1 MAAHESSS
9 HSSPKNSP
17 FKPILTHAGSVLIG
31 QLAGVGFAT
40 VDTVLLARYSSD
52 DLAALSVSIA
62 IAMSVIVTFFGVMS
76 ALMPAIG
83 RLYGAQQYTEIGKE
97 VQQGFYLALMCG
109 SLGMAVLMTGGW
121 IGELAKVPV
130 HLQPKVTLYL
140 RYIGASLVFSMLFRV
155 YAGLNIGI
163 SRPWLMTALQVGLL
177 PLKIALSVWF
187 IYGGLGVAAMGSVGA
202 GCATMVT
209 MMVTACLALAMM
221 AWHPAYKPFGI
232 YTKWYKPDSARL
244 RSLAEI
250 GIPSGLSYFIEVTS
264 FSLMAIFISRFG
276 SHWAASHQIAVNT
289 VSILFMVPLSL
300 AMASSALVAQE
311 LGAQRPRE
319 AKRAAYTGL
328 RLTMGLSLV
337 FTLLTW
343 LLRERIARWYSPD
356 PQVYQL
362 ASGLLLVGAAMHF
375 GDALQCVTSYL
386 LRSYHVATV
395 PTVIYAMTLWGLG
408 FGGGYA
414 LGFNVT
420 GNVPAQLQGAYGFWV
435 CNAISLLLVGLIFL
449 WMVRQKSRA
458 EQAQLR
464 PPPTLEKASIGL
476 HAEGA

>member
-1 MAAHESSS
+1 MSQPSAASTASVS
-9 HSSPKNSP
+9 RQ
-17 FKPILTHAGSVLIG
+17 ILTHASSVLIG

-62 IAMSVIVTFFGVMS
+62 IAMSIIVTLFGVMS

-97 VQQGFYLALMCG
+97 VQQGFYLALICG

-121 IGELAKVPV
+121 IAELAQVPV
-130 HLQPKVTLYL
+130 HLQHKVTLYL
-140 RYIGASLVFSMLFRV
+140 RFIGASIIFSMLFRV

-163 SRPWLMTALQVGLL
+163 SRPWLMTVLQVGLL
-177 PLKIALSVWF
+177 PLKIVLSVWF

-221 AWHPAYKPFGI
+221 ALHPAYTPFGI
-232 YTKWYKPDSARL
+232 YSRWYRPDSGRL
-244 RSLAEI
+244 LSLAKI

-264 FSLMAIFISRFG
+264 FSLMAIFIARFG
-276 SHWAASHQIAVNT
+276 TQWAASHQIAVNT

-300 AMASSALVAQE
+300 AMATSSLVAQE
-311 LGAQRPRE
+311 LGALRPRE

-328 RLTMGLSLV
+328 RWAMGLSLV
-337 FTLLTW
+337 FTLATW
-343 LLRERIARWYSPD
+343 LLRDVIARWYSPD

-362 ASGLLLVGAAMHF
+362 ASGLLLLGAAMHF
-375 GDALQCVTSYL
+375 GDALQCVTAYI

-395 PTVIYAMTLWGLG
+395 PTVLYAITLWGLG

-420 GNVPAQLQGAYGFWV
+420 GNVPLQLQGANGFWV
-435 CNAISLLLVGLIFL
+435 CNAVSLLLVGFIFL

-458 EQAQLR
+458 EQA
-464 PPPTLEKASIGL
+464 L
-476 HAEGA
+476 HHTPSTVDSRMGGMHTETV